1 MKRKIAAVLA
11 AGSLFL
17 AFGLGEAVAT
27 KYTTNVQAT
36 YDYGKNLIS
45 GSVSSPESGCQADR
59 KVTLYHQPG
68 GDPAQQQKAG
78 SGTTK
83 DDGSYEITATVVPVI
98 GDYWEIVAEEKTLR
112 KGDNSRYDDDDR
124 DALKRKKG
132 KRDRCKS
139 GRKRIPA

>member
-1 MKRKIAAVLA
+1 MKRRIAAVLA
-11 AGSLFL
+11 AGAMFL
-17 AFGLGEAVAT
+17 AFGPGEAVAT
-27 KYTTNVQAT
+27 KYNTNVQAT

-45 GSVSSPESGCQADR
+45 GLVSSSQSGCEADR

-78 SGTTK
+78 SATTK
-83 DDGSYEITATVVPVI
+83 GNGSYEITATVIPVV
-98 GDYWEIVAEEKTLR
+98 GDYWEIVAAGEVLR
-112 KGDNSRYDDDDR
+112 DGNKSSSFDDDR
-124 DALKRKKG
+124 QDLKRK